1 MCYSNELIFDTY
13 CAFLLFILITQL
25 QTSKDYC
32 FAKSANRLRLD
43 HKLRFN
49 VAAGVQR
56 IETTGWFLLKMRQ
69 LCLLLVFIFLV
80 RLLLEDSV
88 CSLAQSWHGSAES

>member
-1 MCYSNELIFDTY
+1 MCYSKKLIFDTY

-25 QTSKDYC
+25 QTSKDHC

-56 IETTGWFLLKMRQ
+56 IETTGWLLLKMRQ
-69 LCLLLVFIFLV
+69 LFLLLVFIFLAM
-80 RLLLEDSV
+80 LLLEDSV